1 MPTHTLIRRSWITLA
16 SLSLALGATAC
27 SGSDEPSS
35 APTTSA
41 SVSASQPA
49 STAATPSGTT
59 TTEQAVPVFAQP
71 DADSPLVKKKGKL
84 ACDPEDPVQ
93 KLKLNGSIK
102 AGNETT
108 IATSVDG
115 DRVTVT
121 ITPENIGQ
129 TYGYV
134 NDTLPILL
142 SPPEPDSPPFSA
154 FYMDQEDFGG
164 KVTSIVLCGGEK
176 N

>member
-1 MPTHTLIRRSWITLA
+1 VTIRILIRRSWITLA
-16 SLSLALGATAC
+16 SLSLLLVATAC
-27 SGSDEPSS
+27 GGGDQPSS

-41 SVSASQPA
+41 SAPASQPA
-49 STAATPSGTT
+49 STAATPSENA
-59 TTEQAVPVFAQP
+59 TTEQPVPVFPQP
-71 DADSPLVKKKGKL
+71 DADSPLVKKNGKL
-84 ACDPEDPVQ
+84 SCDPGDPAQ
-93 KLKLNGSIK
+93 KLKLDSSIK
-102 AGNETT
+102 AGDET

-115 DRVTVT
+115 DRLTVT
-121 ITPENIGQ
+121 ITPQNVGQ

-142 SPPEPDSPPFSA
+142 APPEPDSLPFSA

-164 KVTSIVLCGGEK
+164 KITSIVLCGGAK

>member
-16 SLSLALGATAC
+16 SLSLPLGATAC
-27 SGSDEPSS
+27 SG
-35 APTTSA
+35 
-41 SVSASQPA
+41 
-49 STAATPSGTT
+49 
-59 TTEQAVPVFAQP
+59 FAQP